1 MITVLFATHNGEKT
15 LPIMLEAFCDLE
27 IPETGWE
34 IIVVDNAS
42 TDQSAN
48 IIKGYTDKLP
58 ISYLYEQE
66 SGKNNALNLGLL
78 SVKGDLIVLTDDDI
92 IPQQNWLV
100 QLMIC
105 ADTHPEYS
113 VFGGAI
119 KPCWPRNPEDWILNH
134 VPLGVTY
141 ALTEES
147 RAEGEIFPGLV
158 WGPNMAIRRIV
169 FDAGYYFDNAVGPNG
184 KNYVMG
190 SETEFTIR
198 LSQAGYKSWFCKNA
212 VVQHIIRDNQL
223 EPEWIVNRAYRFG
236 RNMYRQEYKDFDS
249 KIPFLFGIPRWMFA
263 KFLQQ
268 YKYYIVAFLQGNIKN
283 KWVALWEIQF
293 IKGYFYES
301 RIFNKP
307 QKRTL

>member
-15 LPIMLEAFCDLE
+15 LPIMLDAFCRLE
-27 IPETGWE
+27 IPEDGWE

-42 TDQSAN
+42 SDQSAN
-48 IIKGYTDKLP
+48 IIKSYSDKLP
-58 ISYLYEQE
+58 INYLYEQKP
-66 SGKNNALNLGLL
+66 GKNNALNLGL
-78 SVKGDLIVLTDDDI
+78 SYAKGDLIVFTDDDI
-92 IPQQNWLV
+92 IPQQDWLV
-100 QLMIC
+100 QLVKC
-105 ADTHPEYS
+105 AHNHLDYS
-113 VFGGAI
+113 VFGGVI
-119 KPCWPRNPEDWILNH
+119 KPYWPREPEDWILNH

-141 ALTEES
+141 ALTEDG
-147 RAEGEIFPGLV
+147 RVEGEIFPGLV
-158 WGPNMAIRRIV
+158 WGANMSIRRTV
-169 FDAGYYFDNAVGPNG
+169 FDSGYYFDDTVGPNG

-198 LSQAGYKSWFCKNA
+198 LGKAGYKSWFCKSA

-236 RNMYRQEYKDFDS
+236 RNMYRQEYKYFDS

-263 KFLQQ
+263 KLLQQ
-268 YKYYIVAFLQGNIKN
+268 YNCYVMALVQGDVTK

-301 RIFNKP
+301 RVFNK
-307 QKRTL
+307 